1 MKMKRF
7 LIVLVVFALPT
18 IVRAQCAGNDVC
30 VGSDQIHSPSADEIG
45 AQTYMRDQHNK
56 ALCEGVGLAA
66 SCTQAEYDAVVPTPP
81 AAVVYTDNAAR
92 AYFMDK
98 LKLDIAAAVSTWR
111 TEQKSRATGV
121 VWDAATQAARDGW
134 CTQETGDA
142 DCVQ

>member
-1 MKMKRF
+1 MKKLF
-7 LIVLVVFALPT
+7 VAVLVLALPM
-18 IVRAQCAGNDVC
+18 IAEAQCTGNQVC
-30 VGSDQIHSPSADEIG
+30 VGASLVHDPSADEIG

-56 ALCEGVGLAA
+56 AVCEGVGLAA
-66 SCTQAEYDAVVPTPP
+66 SCTQAEYDAVLPTPP
-81 AAVVYTDNAAR
+81 VAVVYTNNAAGIR

>member
-1 MKMKRF
+1 
-7 LIVLVVFALPT
+7 
-18 IVRAQCAGNDVC
+18 
-30 VGSDQIHSPSADEIG
+30 
-45 AQTYMRDQHNK
+45 
-56 ALCEGVGLAA
+56 
-66 SCTQAEYDAVVPTPP
+66 
-81 AAVVYTDNAAR
+81 
-92 AYFMDK
+92 MDK